1 MSDVRD
7 HNGFSGDELLAAE
20 YALGV
25 LAGQDRAAAERRI
38 ARDRAFAAMVAAWE
52 QRLAPWAAN
61 IADVAP
67 PPDIWD
73 RIAADLPAQLPQ
85 RAGFWNSLAFWRG
98 FAIAGALATACLAAL
113 VYFGFITQQ
122 PPLIATVESGG
133 RPLFVATI
141 DTKRRTIAVVP
152 AAFIPDPTRIPEL
165 WLLGEGHPPLAIGPL
180 SADRTVV
187 IALSSELADK
197 TLADKA
203 KGKAA
208 LAVSL
213 ELPNASLKEGP
224 KGPVIGQGTLTN
236 L

>member
-7 HNGFSGDELLAAE
+7 HSDFSGDELLAAE

-25 LAGQDRAAAERRI
+25 LAGADRTAAERRM

-52 QRLAPWAAN
+52 QRLAPWADE

-67 PPDIWD
+67 PADMWD
-73 RIAADLPAQLPQ
+73 RIATELPAQRPQ
-85 RAGFWNSLAFWRG
+85 RTGFWNSLAFWRG
-98 FAIAGALATACLAAL
+98 FAIVGALAAACLAVVL
-113 VYFGFITQQ
+113 YSGGLTQQ
-122 PPLIATVESGG
+122 PPLVATVKSGD

-141 DTKRRTIAVVP
+141 DPKRHTISVVP

-165 WLLGEGHPPLAIGPL
+165 WLIGADGKPRAVGPL
-180 SADRTVV
+180 RADSTVV
-187 IALSSELADK
+187 IALPPALAGE
-197 TLADKA
+197 A
-203 KGKAA
+203 KNNVA

-213 ELPNASLKEGP
+213 EPPGASTDNGP
-224 KGPVIGQGTLTN
+224 TGPVIGQGVLTN